1 MRISTSQFHSQ
12 GINSI
17 QKHQESL
24 LEMQIKLS
32 TGKRVNAASDDPVA
46 ASQIHSMNR
55 TMNTIDQYA
64 RNGEFAKTQLIL
76 EETSISDTNE
86 SLQRAR
92 ELGIQMIN
100 GTYNESNRQA
110 VAEEIGQII
119 SQVRNMMNY
128 TTSEGESLFSGG
140 DVDKIPY
147 VSDTAS
153 YDDTTTVPVETA
165 AGFYSYIGNL
175 PVADPKFS
183 STANYGSR
191 FVQVGFDADNKLDP
205 NDKGDASR
213 VRITDNGSDV
223 FNIPG
228 GAVSLAKYDDGT
240 GNPPDSNILNV
251 LVEMKRQLTVGDPL
265 ESNVVEDITTSITHL
280 SQVRAEIG
288 GRQNRI
294 ESQFEA
300 GENFK
305 LTLAE
310 RKSKLEDQDVVAG
323 ISEFT
328 RNQTALQMAQ
338 QIFSKVQNLSLFN
351 YLR

>member
-1 MRISTSQFHSQ
+1 MRISTNQFHSQ

-17 QKHQESL
+17 QRHQENL
-24 LEMQIKLS
+24 LDMQVKLS
-32 TGKRVNAASDDPVA
+32 TGKRVNKASDDPVA
-46 ASQIHSMNR
+46 AGQIHSMNR

-64 RNGEFAKTQLIL
+64 RNGEFAKTQLVL
-76 EETSISDTNE
+76 EETAIDDTTN

-100 GTYNESNRQA
+100 GTYNPSNRMATAQ
-110 VAEEIGQII
+110 EIGQII
-119 SQVRNMMNY
+119 NQVRSMMNY
-128 TTSEGESLFSGG
+128 STSEGESLFAGN
-140 DVDKIPY
+140 DVDKQPY
-147 VSDTAS
+147 VVDGGT
-153 YDDTTTVPVETA
+153 YDDTTTVPVEVEN
-165 AGFYSYIGNL
+165 GFYSYIGNL
-175 PVADPKFS
+175 PVADPDYS
-183 STANYGSR
+183 PTANFGSR
-191 FVQVGFDADNKLDP
+191 FLQIGFDSDNKLASD
-205 NDKGDASR
+205 DSGDAAR
-213 VRITDNGSDV
+213 VRVSDNGSDV

-228 GAVSLAKYDDGT
+228 GATSLVKYDDGA

-251 LVEMKRQLTVGDPL
+251 LVEMKKQLDAGVPVSL
-265 ESNVVEDITTSITHL
+265 EVIEDITGSITHL

-294 ESQFEA
+294 ENQYEA

-305 LTLAE
+305 LALAE
-310 RKSKLEDQDVVAG
+310 RKSNLEDQDVVAG